1 MNFITGEIAHDWRFT
16 DGCHDHGED
25 RNLSELGGNL
35 WRVVE
40 EEKGRMCEM
49 VTDCGYPT
57 L

>member
-16 DGCHDHGED
+16 GCHDHGED

-40 EEKGRMCEM
+40 EEKREN
-49 VTDCGYPT
+49 V
-57 L
+57 